1 MKPAKKKRL
10 GNICLIFFAFAG
22 AVGLMLYAMQN
33 DLNHYYSLE
42 SIAQKTVPV
51 EQPGIRIGGMVA
63 ERSFQRQ
70 GDSMTVRFRVTDFQ
84 HPPLTVV
91 YTGILPDLFRE
102 KQGVI
107 ARGKLGADGIFYADE
122 ILAKHDEK
130 YMPPELK
137 ADMEKTGYQ
146 HKSNL

>member
-10 GNICLIFFAFAG
+10 GSICLIFFAFAG

-33 DLNHYYSLE
+33 DLNHYYSLA
-42 SIAQKTVPV
+42 SIAENAVPV
-51 EQPGIRIGGMVA
+51 NQPGIRIGGMVA
-63 ERSFQRQ
+63 EHSFHRQ
-70 GDSMTVRFRVTDFQ
+70 GNSMTVHFQVTDFQ
-84 HPPLTVV
+84 HPPLKVI

-122 ILAKHDEK
+122 ILAKHDEN

-137 ADMEKTGYQ
+137 ADMEKSGYQ
-146 HKSNL
+146 HKSTQ